1 MELSWLMRLRIA
13 AAAAIGIV
21 LIGFLAW
28 PLAAPEPFGVVSV
41 FADGIGLSDI
51 ITLAALASL
60 AFLAGLLAYFL
71 TWPYGR
77 EIGVLAVPFGLA
89 IWAVRCGSMAGLMR
103 IKPSFGERQDLF
115 AALKWE
121 PLFWLVVL
129 AAGFAGV
136 LVGGKIRARPE
147 PGEAKDDSTSNSSVY
162 SSAVVALIGS
172 ALIAQL
178 CIAVLARD
186 VKMFDNKLGSVV
198 AQPAIGQ
205 IVFAVCISFGLAA
218 FVFKKFLNVSYLWP
232 TIASGVLTFFAIITY
247 VRQDMLEYLV
257 RRWPAPFFP
266 NVVISILPVQ
276 MVAFGALGSIAG
288 YWLAVRYNY
297 WRKHA

>member
-28 PLAAPEPFGVVSV
+28 PLAAPEPLGAVSV
-41 FADGIGLSDI
+41 VAGNVSLSGA
-51 ITLAALASL
+51 ITLVGL

-77 EIGVLAVPFGLA
+77 EIGVLAAPSGLA
-89 IWAVRCGSMAGLMR
+89 IWAVRCGTMAGLMR
-103 IKPSFGERQDLF
+103 ANPSFTQRQALF

-136 LVGGKIRARPE
+136 LVGEKIRARPE
-147 PGEAKDDSTSNSSVY
+147 PSKAKDDGTSNPSVY
-162 SSAVVALIGS
+162 SNAVIAVLGS

-186 VKMFDNKLGSVV
+186 VRMFDNKLGSVV

-205 IVFAVCISFGLAA
+205 IVFAVCFSFGLAA
-218 FVFKKFLNVSYLWP
+218 FLFKKFLDISYLWP
-232 TIASGVLTFFAIITY
+232 TVAGGALTFFAISAY

-276 MVAFGALGSIAG
+276 MIAFAALGSIAG
-288 YWLAVRYNY
+288 YWLAVRCNY
-297 WRKHA
+297 WRKRA